1 MRIFVPLLIVLAV
14 LYFWD
19 VEFNQGTPFGW
30 LAQNGTIYLSQ
41 RERPPNWPDLPIG
54 QFPTAGKRAPVSAS
68 IGSHG

>member
-1 MRIFVPLLIVLAV
+1 VPLLIVLAV

-41 RERPPNWPDLPIG
+41 REPLSPP
-54 QFPTAGKRAPVSAS
+54 AS
-68 IGSHG
+68 ELA